1 MNYKAI
7 VEGLLFVVGDE
18 GITVEELRKILQD
31 KADKNLPRY
40 KYPCR

>member
-18 GITVEELRKILQD
+18 GITVEELRKILEGG
-31 KADKNLPRY
+31 KL
-40 KYPCR
+40 